1 MKQVSL
7 FDSFLK
13 KQKPMQA
20 PFSSTTTDNKKDEIR
35 TAEKQASIESCDVD
49 ILAKIKDFRLS
60 SKD

>member
-20 PFSSTTTDNKKDEIR
+20 PTSSTPSENKKDEIK
-35 TAEKQASIESCDVD
+35 TAEKQAPIDSGDVD
-49 ILAKIKDFRLS
+49 NPAKIKDLNLIT
-60 SKD
+60 KE

>member
-20 PFSSTTTDNKKDEIR
+20 PTSSTVSDNKKDEIR
-35 TAEKQASIESCDVD
+35 TAEKQPSIDSCDVD
-49 ILAKIKDFRLS
+49 VLAKFKDFRLS
-60 SKD
+60 SK